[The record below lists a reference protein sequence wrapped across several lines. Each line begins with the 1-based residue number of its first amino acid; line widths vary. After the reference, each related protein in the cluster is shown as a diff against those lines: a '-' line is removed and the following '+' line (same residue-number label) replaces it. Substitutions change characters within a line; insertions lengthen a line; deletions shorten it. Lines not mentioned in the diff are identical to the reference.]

1 MSTMYIYSKY
11 ENEGSDFNLTKKK
24 YHNCYN
30 SLHQE
35 KNMKLKWMMVTLMM
49 ACMAVFGEQYEDRW
63 FYVSRLLNNDQEL
76 ADVEELVRTAGKV
89 KLNGMLFACGV
100 EGYTTWIP
108 ERKVRLAKLKKTCD
122 ENGVEIIP
130 IIWSIGYGT
139 MLAHNPNYVEGLL
152 TKDMPYVVKGNKAY
166 VLEEKG
172 ARAANVDFEKHD
184 GNVFAIKGW
193 TDAAGKRSFADTEV
207 KHGGECSVRL
217 EKFSEDKHGHGRV
230 CIEVQLKPNRRYRM
244 KLFAKTEGLVPNKKA
259 FKLQFYRMD
268 GSQGGAV
275 EPDIEPTQDWKEYSF
290 TFFSG
295 EATAG
300 RIYTGMWGGKEGKLW
315 IDDITLET
323 DGVAGVSDVIRRPGT
338 PFTVKNA
345 TTGQIYEEG
354 KDYAKVEGLKRLS
367 NAQKESLVLDLPE
380 GSAIKDGDNLLISF
394 YQPARAGTW
403 QYSTCMS
410 EPILYDEFR
419 ASAKAIMEA
428 LNPRKWFLSMD
439 EVRAG
444 GTCAACEARHT
455 DMAHILGDCITKQF
469 QIIKEVR
476 PDADVYIWSDMLD
489 PNHNAH
495 DKYYNC
501 KGTFEGSW
509 NYIPKDLIISCW
521 YHERRNLSMPFFEKQ
536 GFRTQ
541 GAAYYD
547 TDNLDSCRDWLE
559 TCNNTKNCTGIM
571 YTSWRRKYA
580 LLAGFGE
587 LVQKYSEPKK

>member
-1 MSTMYIYSKY
+1 
-11 ENEGSDFNLTKKK
+11 
-24 YHNCYN
+24 
-30 SLHQE
+30 
-35 KNMKLKWMMVTLMM
+35 MKLKWMMVTLMM

-100 EGYTTWIP
+100 EGYATWIP

-184 GNVFAIKGW
+184 GDVFAIKGW

-217 EKFSEDKHGHGRV
+217 EKFAEDKHGHGRV
-230 CIEVQLKPNRRYRM
+230 CIEVALKPNRRYRM

-290 TFFSG
+290 TFFRG

-345 TTGQIYEEG
+345 ATGQIYEEG

-455 DMAHILGDCITKQF
+455 DMAHILGDCITKQY